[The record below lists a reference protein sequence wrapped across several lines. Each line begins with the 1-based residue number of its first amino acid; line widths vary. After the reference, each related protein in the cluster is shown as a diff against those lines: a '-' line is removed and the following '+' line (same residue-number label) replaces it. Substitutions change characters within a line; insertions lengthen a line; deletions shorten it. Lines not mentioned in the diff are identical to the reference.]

1 MRATLLLCLLFL
13 VGVPAVRAQSDES
26 DVVATVQRT
35 FDAMAAHDGVS
46 LYQMMLPEATIV
58 AVLPDGK
65 MRTLTGDEF
74 IKRSVSSQEKVL
86 ERMWDTMVSVNAGV
100 ATLVAPYD
108 FHRNGKRSHCGVDA
122 VTLHKANERWRIVQ
136 IFFTMVTEG
145 CPESPLGPPK
155 P

>member
-1 MRATLLLCLLFL
+1 MRASLVFCLLSLLCAPVLW
-13 VGVPAVRAQSDES
+13 AQSDES
-26 DVVATVQRT
+26 EVVATVQRT
-35 FDAMAAHDGVS
+35 FDAMAAHDGVA
-46 LYQMMLPEATIV
+46 LYQLMLPEATIV
-58 AVLPDGK
+58 AVLPDGT

-108 FHRNGKRSHCGVDA
+108 FHRNGKRSHCGMDA
-122 VTLHKANERWRIVQ
+122 VTLYKANERWRIVQ

-145 CPESPLGPPK
+145 CPASPLGAPK
-155 P
+155 G